1 MTTRIYDSNRV
12 QVSFAAVPV
21 QGYAD
26 GEFLTITRETDAFTS
41 VVGTDGEVSRSK
53 SNDRRATIEIKL
65 MSTSPTN
72 DLFSAILS
80 GDINANGGA
89 GVGAFL
95 VVDLSGASLYSAG
108 NAWITKGPDV
118 SYGREAGE
126 RAWVLQVDKLYE
138 FTAGNL

>member
-12 QVSFAAVPV
+12 QISFAGIPC

-26 GEFLTITRETDAFTS
+26 GDFLTITREADAFTS

-53 SNDRRATIEIKL
+53 SNDRRATIEVTL

-72 DLFSAILS
+72 DLFSAVLAA
-80 GDINANGGA
+80 DINANGGA

-95 VVDLSGASLYSAG
+95 VVDLSGASLYSSG

-118 SYGREAGE
+118 TYSREATE
-126 RAWVLQVDKLYE
+126 RTWTLQCDKLYE
-138 FTAGNL
+138 FTGGNL